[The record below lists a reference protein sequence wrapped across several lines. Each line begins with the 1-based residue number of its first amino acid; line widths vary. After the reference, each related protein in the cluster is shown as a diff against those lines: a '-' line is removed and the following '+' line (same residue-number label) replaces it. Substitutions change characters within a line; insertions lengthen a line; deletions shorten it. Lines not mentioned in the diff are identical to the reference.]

1 MDNKEFDKLDA
12 ASKIIETLKTILYI
26 FSIVVILAL
35 VITGI
40 VLAVEGSIAY
50 GLMLLFCG
58 IIGGGVDLF
67 CIYCMFVFLTAFVEM
82 MYDVKQIRLRDKS
95 IAVKIDKDDSEM
107 KNEDEMTTVFLLL
120 NIKHNAY
127 FSRVEKDKNVEI
139 IRCNKN
145 ILSAN
150 TFKSEEEARKFA
162 QEKNFKLGEDWK
174 IVVKRLMVSND

>member
-67 CIYCMFVFLTAFVEM
+67 CIYCMSVFLTAFVEM

-127 FSRVEKDKNVEI
+127 FSRGEKDKNVEI
-139 IRCNKN
+139 IN

-174 IVVKRLMVSND
+174 IVVKHLMVSND

>member
-58 IIGGGVDLF
+58 IIGAVL
-67 CIYCMFVFLTAFVEM
+67 IYSVYIVCLCFWLH
-82 MYDVKQIRLRDKS
+82 L
-95 IAVKIDKDDSEM
+95 
-107 KNEDEMTTVFLLL
+107 
-120 NIKHNAY
+120 
-127 FSRVEKDKNVEI
+127 SR
-139 IRCNKN
+139 
-145 ILSAN
+145 
-150 TFKSEEEARKFA
+150 
-162 QEKNFKLGEDWK
+162 
-174 IVVKRLMVSND
+174 

>member
-58 IIGGGVDLF
+58 IIGAVL
-67 CIYCMFVFLTAFVEM
+67 IYSV
-82 MYDVKQIRLRDKS
+82 Y
-95 IAVKIDKDDSEM
+95 
-107 KNEDEMTTVFLLL
+107 
-120 NIKHNAY
+120 
-127 FSRVEKDKNVEI
+127 
-139 IRCNKN
+139 
-145 ILSAN
+145 
-150 TFKSEEEARKFA
+150 
-162 QEKNFKLGEDWK
+162 
-174 IVVKRLMVSND
+174 IVCLCF